1 MFIDAQA
8 NRYLFSVVCV
18 VSGVASK
25 SLLSALSASDSPKL
39 LVLLESPAFGF
50 TELAAVFWIG
60 SGGGICCGYSSDSK
74 SNWCFTKFGER
85 WHHRPAI

>member
-1 MFIDAQA
+1 MFIDAQV

-60 SGGGICCGYSSDSK
+60 SGGGRGKGGGAK
-74 SNWCFTKFGER
+74 SVELLVVEGS
-85 WHHRPAI
+85 